1 MENNLHIAGERPGL
15 PRVVASGNRR
25 AGVPV
30 KRFFA
35 RFSSLSDVPADDLD
49 FLAERLRLAMEI
61 GQGSQTA
68 ALYAAARDEIR
79 SRESARND

>member
-1 MENNLHIAGERPGL
+1 
-15 PRVVASGNRR
+15 
-25 AGVPV
+25 
-30 KRFFA
+30 
-35 RFSSLSDVPADDLD
+35 LD